1 MTRTHRFSSF
11 CRAVGLTVSTI
22 FPLGSVSADGAPDLA
37 CSSSA
42 NIAKVTELIQKTLS
56 GGNGGLKLAA
66 ALTAIRTTETTSRK
80 TTCAA
85 ELQLD
90 AVFPEHQEK
99 IYETPTPEAL
109 ANYHAAIKQCEAA
122 KGELQKYESLVRNET
137 TMADVLARER
147 AARLQKR
154 DPGQLSQDFV
164 DKVCAKGVQVS
175 CETAKKQWRDYNESE
190 QRRQTPLQCGTVLGG
205 PCARPD
211 VEQACAEADPAHDP
225 ARSYHVEDIPASS
238 APYLTRS
245 MGYTLER
252 TDDGQVYVTI
262 FD

>member
-85 ELQLD
+85 ELQL
-90 AVFPEHQEK
+90 VS
-99 IYETPTPEAL
+99 
-109 ANYHAAIKQCEAA
+109 
-122 KGELQKYESLVRNET
+122 ES
-137 TMADVLARER
+137 
-147 AARLQKR
+147 
-154 DPGQLSQDFV
+154 
-164 DKVCAKGVQVS
+164 
-175 CETAKKQWRDYNESE
+175 
-190 QRRQTPLQCGTVLGG
+190 
-205 PCARPD
+205 
-211 VEQACAEADPAHDP
+211 
-225 ARSYHVEDIPASS
+225 
-238 APYLTRS
+238 
-245 MGYTLER
+245 
-252 TDDGQVYVTI
+252 
-262 FD
+262 